1 VDEFSKGVTFGL
13 FFRKYGTF
21 VIIKCFNRYRII
33 LGGNEKMKH
42 GLILI
47 TLLVL
52 MTACSSED
60 VSQRKVYTTNDL
72 SPQTITL
79 EETETITEKD
89 VIKSNQDIQ
98 LINSE
103 KNDSVDKQS
112 SVVIPSQTA
121 EEKEDE
127 IQILSEEPTQSLLE
141 EPKHSLLEEPKQ
153 SVVVDKEKTP
163 AEDSIIIDDTEY
175 INLMHEEKFND
186 WISVAE
192 KYGATLYAIP
202 YSDVFA
208 IVRDGEVLVS
218 MSTGVASASPNH
230 INILFDLMADKGE
243 AAGMIIEGIKH
254 VVQTGESVQLS
265 GPQEFGDDFS
275 IDKQDEWIVVSW

>member
-1 VDEFSKGVTFGL
+1 
-13 FFRKYGTF
+13 
-21 VIIKCFNRYRII
+21 
-33 LGGNEKMKH
+33 MKH

-47 TLLVL
+47 TLLML

-60 VSQRKVYTTNDL
+60 VSQRKIYTTKDL

-79 EETETITEKD
+79 EETETITEKE
-89 VIKSNQDIQ
+89 VNESNQEIQ

-103 KNDSVDKQS
+103 HNDSVDTQS
-112 SVVIPSQTA
+112 SLLNSSQTV

-127 IQILSEEPTQSLLE
+127 IEIQSQEPTESLVE
-141 EPKHSLLEEPKQ
+141 EKGE
-153 SVVVDKEKTP
+153 TP
-163 AEDSIIIDDTEY
+163 AEDSIIIGGTEY
-175 INLMHEEKFND
+175 INLMHEEKFQD

-192 KYGATLYAIP
+192 KYGAILYAIP

-208 IVRDGEVLVS
+208 IVKDGEVLVS

-230 INILFDLMADKGE
+230 IDILCELMSDKGE
-243 AAGMIIEGIKH
+243 AAGIIIEGIKH
-254 VVQTGESVQLS
+254 VAHTGESIQLA

-275 IDKQDEWIVVSW
+275 IVKQDEWIVVSW